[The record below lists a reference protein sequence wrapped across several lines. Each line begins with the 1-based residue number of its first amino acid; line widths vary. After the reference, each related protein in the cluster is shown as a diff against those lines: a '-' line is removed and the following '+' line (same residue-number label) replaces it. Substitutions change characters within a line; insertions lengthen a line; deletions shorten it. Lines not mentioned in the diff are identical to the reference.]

1 MHQYW
6 GFGLLISSEIEFPE
20 FLPFTFAD
28 EPELTIKM
36 GTVPTEL
43 TGEGLVKKVQVC
55 MTATEYLQKTPVAT
69 YYVANGNYILI
80 EPNADADEKSIRLFL
95 LSNAMAAVLHQ
106 RDSIPLHASAIMHH
120 DGIVLFC
127 GPSGAGKSTTAT
139 MLQQKGY
146 KVFSDDVC
154 VLKVEGDE
162 VTAVPSYPMIKLWA
176 DSFHKTGLEMA
187 TESEKIRPQL
197 AKFARF
203 YHEEFDIAPKP
214 VKQIFL
220 LDTNNTAT
228 EATIKPLASIA
239 AFSQLQRN
247 TYRPVQMNA
256 MQKRNQHFAAITRLT
271 NAAPIYKI
279 SRPLG
284 GNTLTQVID
293 LITNVL
299 EPND

>member
-20 FLPFTFAD
+20 FLPFTFTD
-28 EPELTIKM
+28 EPELTITL

-43 TGEGLVKKVQVC
+43 TGEGLVKKVQVS
-55 MTATEYLQKTPVAT
+55 MTATQYLQKMPVAS
-69 YYVANGNYILI
+69 YYVSNGNQILI
-80 EPNADADEKSIRLFL
+80 EPAAEADEKSIRLFL

-106 RDSIPLHASAIMHH
+106 RGSIPLHASAVMHH

-127 GPSGAGKSTTAT
+127 GASGAGKSTTAT

-154 VLKVEGDE
+154 VLRIEGDE
-162 VTAVPSYPMIKLWA
+162 VTAVPSYPMMKLWA
-176 DSFHKTGLEMA
+176 DSFHKTGLDMA
-187 TESEKIRPQL
+187 GEDDKIRPKL

-203 YHEEFDIAPKP
+203 YHDEFDIAPKP

-220 LDTNNTAT
+220 LDTNNSTA
-228 EATIKPLASIA
+228 EVSIKPLASIA
-239 AFSQLQRN
+239 AFAQLQRN
-247 TYRPVQMNA
+247 TYRPVQMNG

-271 NAAPIYKI
+271 NAAPVYKI
-279 SRPLG
+279 SRPLS
-284 GNTLTQVID
+284 GNTLTEVID

-299 EPND
+299 EPNE